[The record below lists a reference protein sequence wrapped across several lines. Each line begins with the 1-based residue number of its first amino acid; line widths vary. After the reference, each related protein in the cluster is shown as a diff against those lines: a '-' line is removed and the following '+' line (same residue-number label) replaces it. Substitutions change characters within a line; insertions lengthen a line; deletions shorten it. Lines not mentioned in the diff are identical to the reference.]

1 MIFKAAIFLGLS
13 CTTLAQATDEAKT
26 RSVKARTLELQI
38 PADWKQQKTTS
49 SMRAAQF
56 AGPDGVEFVV
66 FYFGGP
72 TGGIKANIDRWVGQ
86 FAKDD
91 LKLKMT
97 EGKCDAGSYILVDC
111 KGTWNKPDGP
121 PFARKTKATPNSRVI
136 NVIVVEELA
145 ENKKDYYFLKLSGS
159 SEAVEK
165 QLKAVRASIG
175 ADMEKETEF
184 KL

>member
-1 MIFKAAIFLGLS
+1 MILKAAVLLGLS
-13 CTTLAQATDEAKT
+13 FVTHAQATEEAKT
-26 RSVKARTLELQI
+26 QSVKARTLELQV
-38 PADWKQQKTTS
+38 PEDWKQQRTTS

-91 LKLKMT
+91 LELKMT
-97 EGKCDAGSYILVDC
+97 QGKCKAGNYILVDC

-136 NVIVVEELA
+136 NVIVVEDLGED
-145 ENKKDYYFLKLSGS
+145 KKDYYFLKLSGS
-159 SEAVEK
+159 NEAVSK
-165 QLKAVRASIG
+165 QLKAVRMSIG
-175 ADMEKETEF
+175 ADMEKETEY